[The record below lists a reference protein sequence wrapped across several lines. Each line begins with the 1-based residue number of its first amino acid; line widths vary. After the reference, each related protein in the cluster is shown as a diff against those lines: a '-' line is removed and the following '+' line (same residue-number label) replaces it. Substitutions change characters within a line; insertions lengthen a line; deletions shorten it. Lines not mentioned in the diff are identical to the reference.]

1 MSSHDLAR
9 NKELA
14 CQFMDNVVRKDLA
27 AMDRLL
33 HRDFVWNV
41 AVVSDDAP
49 NAMRPMQSKTLAGK
63 NLWHSKPRLDRAEA
77 MRLFRRLFEV
87 GSLEQSAAADGPN
100 PYVDDERYRFRFK
113 VHGLTAE
120 ADRVAMEAE
129 SWQPNP
135 KNGRLYNQ
143 LYHYLFRVKDDQ
155 IVLYKEYQD
164 TLHLFDYMAE

>member
-1 MSSHDLAR
+1 MADHDLAR

-14 CQFMDNVVRKDLA
+14 CQFMDNIVRRDLA

-33 HRDFVWNV
+33 HKDFVWNV
-41 AVVSDDAP
+41 AVTPDDAP
-49 NAMRPMQSKTLAGK
+49 NELRPMQSKLLAGK
-63 NLWHSKPRLDRAEA
+63 SLWHKTPRMDRAHSMQLFKHLFSGASVGDDAAGGEIPQFDEA
-77 MRLFRRLFEV
+77 Y
-87 GSLEQSAAADGPN
+87 A
-100 PYVDDERYRFRFK
+100 FRFK

-120 ADRVAMEAE
+120 EDRVAMEAE

-135 KNGRLYNQ
+135 NGRLYNQ

-164 TLHLFDYMAE
+164 TLHLFDYMAK